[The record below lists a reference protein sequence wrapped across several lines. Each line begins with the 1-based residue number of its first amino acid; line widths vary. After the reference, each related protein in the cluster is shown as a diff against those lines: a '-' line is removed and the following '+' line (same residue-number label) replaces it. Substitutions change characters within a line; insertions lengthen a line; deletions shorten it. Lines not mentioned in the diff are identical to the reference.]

1 MEDKKLE
8 NFLVN
13 KYNELAKS
21 FDDEY
26 KYNYQE
32 LYKTVTNEKL
42 RDIFSLLHYEFIK
55 LFEEMNARIQKYDE
69 NIYYRAGDS
78 RDLIKIIDITL
89 NLFNRLKETDLVF
102 EINEDYYNYI
112 LKCKEFLKSVGS
124 YIPVDMQP
132 IELYETIPIFTMS
145 KMIKI
150 TNVKTVF
157 NVQKILL
164 GAGSYAIVHKFTD
177 PFYNITFAEKKLKS
191 NCSDKELARFKQEYD
206 YMKQLLSPFILE
218 VYMYDDKTNAYIME
232 YVDSTLK
239 DYINKNNQTLSFQ
252 DRYLLVLQ
260 VLKAINYLHSKDI
273 LHRDIS
279 YTNILIKKYED
290 VVVVKISDFG
300 LIKVEN
306 SSLTSTETEFK
317 GSLNDP
323 TLKDNEFKDYNKK
336 HEMYPLGAVI
346 HFIMTG
352 REKIDLKKN
361 ISDELKTII
370 KKCREYPIEN
380 RYKNID
386 ELLNDFKKVRSQE

>member
-13 KYNELAKS
+13 KYNELVPN
-21 FDDEY
+21 FGDDC

-32 LYKTVTNEKL
+32 LYNTVTNKKL
-42 RDIFSLLHYEFIK
+42 RDIFSILHFEYNK
-55 LFEEMNARIQKYDE
+55 LFGEMNARIQKYDE

-89 NLFNRLKETDLVF
+89 NMFNGLKETDLSF
-102 EINEDYYNYI
+102 EIDEDYCHYI

-124 YIPVDMQP
+124 YIPPDMQP
-132 IELYETIPIFTMS
+132 IELYETIPIFTMDN
-145 KMIKI
+145 KIIKI
-150 TNVKTVF
+150 TNVKTAF
-157 NVQKILL
+157 NAQKILL

-177 PFYNITFAEKKLKS
+177 PFYNITFAEKRLKS
-191 NCSDKELARFKQEYD
+191 NCSDIEVARFKREYE
-206 YMKQLLSPFILE
+206 YMKQLSSPHILE
-218 VYMYDDKTNAYIME
+218 VYAYDDNNNSYIME
-232 YVDSTLK
+232 YVDSTLE
-239 DYINKNNQTLSFQ
+239 DYINKNNQTLTLK

-260 VLKAINYLHSKDI
+260 VLKAINYLHSKGI

-279 YTNILIKKYED
+279 YCNILIKKYED

-300 LIKVEN
+300 LIKVES

-323 TLKDNEFKDYNKK
+323 KLKDNEFKDYNKQ

-352 REKIDLKKN
+352 RENINLKKV
-361 ISDELKTII
+361 SDELKTII
-370 KKCREYPIEN
+370 EKCREYPIEN

-386 ELLNDFKKVRSQE
+386 ELLNDFKKIRH

>member
-32 LYKTVTNEKL
+32 LYKAVSNKKL
-42 RDIFSLLHYEFIK
+42 RDIFSLLHYEFVT
-55 LFEEMNARIQKYDE
+55 LFDIMNSRIQKNYR
-69 NIYYRAGDS
+69 YYIAEDCRN
-78 RDLIKIIDITL
+78 LIKIIDITL

-102 EINEDYYNYI
+102 EIDENYYEYM
-112 LKCKEFLKSVGS
+112 LKCKDFLQQYRGS
-124 YIPVDMQP
+124 DIPSDMQP
-132 IELYETIPIFTMS
+132 IELYETIPIFTMG

-157 NVQKILL
+157 NAQKILL
-164 GAGSYAIVHKFTD
+164 GEGSYAIVHKFTD

-191 NCSDKELARFKQEYD
+191 NRSDKEVARFKREYE
-206 YMKQLLSPFILE
+206 YMKQLSSPYILE
-218 VYMYDDKTNAYIME
+218 VYPYDDNNNSYIME

-260 VLKAINYLHSKDI
+260 VLKAIHYLHSKDI

-279 YTNILIKKYED
+279 YSNILIKKYED
-290 VVVVKISDFG
+290 VIVVKISDFG
-300 LIKVEN
+300 LIKEEN

-323 TLKDNEFKDYNKK
+323 ILRDNEFKNYNKQ

-352 REKIDLKKN
+352 RENINLKK
-361 ISDELKTII
+361 ISNELKAII
-370 KKCREYPIEN
+370 EKCREYPIEN
-380 RYKNID
+380 RYKNIN
-386 ELLNDFKKVRSQE
+386 ELLNDFKKVKSQE

>member
-13 KYNELAKS
+13 KYNELVPS

-42 RDIFSLLHYEFIK
+42 RDIFSLLHYEFIQ
-55 LFEEMNARIQKYDE
+55 LFGKMNDRIQKGYS
-69 NIYYRAGDS
+69 YYKADDS
-78 RDLIKIIDITL
+78 RELIQVINITL

-102 EINEDYYNYI
+102 EIDEDYYEYM
-112 LKCKEFLKSVGS
+112 LKCKDFLQQYRGS
-124 YIPVDMQP
+124 NISPDMQP
-132 IELYETIPIFTMS
+132 IELYETIPIFTMG

-157 NVQKILL
+157 NAQKILL

-191 NCSDKELARFKQEYD
+191 NCSDKEVARFKREYE
-206 YMKQLLSPFILE
+206 YMKQLLSPYILE
-218 VYMYDDKTNAYIME
+218 VYTYDDNNNSYIME

-239 DYINKNNQTLSFQ
+239 DYINKNNQTLSFK
-252 DRYLLVLQ
+252 DKYLLVLQ

-279 YTNILIKKYED
+279 YSNILIKKYED

-361 ISDELKTII
+361 ISEELKAII
-370 KKCREYPIEN
+370 EKCRDYPIEN
-380 RYKNID
+380 RYKDID
-386 ELLNDFKKVRSQE
+386 ELLNDFKKVKSQE

>member
-13 KYNELAKS
+13 KYNELVPN
-21 FDDEY
+21 FGDDC

-32 LYKTVTNEKL
+32 LYNTVTNKKL
-42 RDIFSLLHYEFIK
+42 RDIFSILHFEYNK
-55 LFEEMNARIQKYDE
+55 LFGEMNARIQKYDE

-89 NLFNRLKETDLVF
+89 NMFNGLKETDLSF
-102 EINEDYYNYI
+102 EIDEDYCHYI

-124 YIPVDMQP
+124 YIPTDMRP
-132 IELYETIPIFTMS
+132 IELYETIPIFTIDN
-145 KMIKI
+145 KIIKI
-150 TNVKTVF
+150 TNVKTAF
-157 NVQKILL
+157 DVQKILL

-191 NCSDKELARFKQEYD
+191 SCSDKEVTRFKREYE
-206 YMKQLLSPFILE
+206 YMKQLSSPYILE
-218 VYMYDDKTNAYIME
+218 VYTYDDNNNSYIME
-232 YVDSTLK
+232 YVDSTLE
-239 DYINKNNQTLSFQ
+239 DYINKYNQTLILK

-260 VLKAINYLHSKDI
+260 VLKAINYLHSKGI

-279 YTNILIKKYED
+279 YSNILIKKYED

-300 LIKVEN
+300 LLKVEN

-323 TLKDNEFKDYNKK
+323 TLKYNEFKDYNKQ
-336 HEMYPLGAVI
+336 HEMYPLGAVL

-352 REKIDLKKN
+352 REKINLKK
-361 ISDELKTII
+361 ISDELKAII
-370 KKCREYPIEN
+370 EKCMTYPIEN

-386 ELLNDFKKVRSQE
+386 ELLNDFKKVRH

>member
-1 MEDKKLE
+1 MEDKKLK
-8 NFLVN
+8 NFLAK

-21 FDDEY
+21 FDDAY

-32 LYKTVTNEKL
+32 LYKAVTNEKL

-78 RDLIKIIDITL
+78 RCLIKIIDITL
-89 NLFNRLKETDLVF
+89 NMFNGLKETDLSF
-102 EINEDYYNYI
+102 EIDEDYYHYI

-124 YIPVDMQP
+124 YIPPDMQP
-132 IELYETIPIFTMS
+132 IELYETIPIFTMG

-157 NVQKILL
+157 NAQKILL
-164 GAGSYAIVHKFTD
+164 GEGSYAIVHKFTD

-191 NCSDKELARFKQEYD
+191 NRSDKEVARFKREYE
-206 YMKQLLSPFILE
+206 YMKQLSSPYILE
-218 VYMYDDKTNAYIME
+218 VYTYDDNNNSYIME

-260 VLKAINYLHSKDI
+260 VLKAIHYLHSKDI

-279 YTNILIKKYED
+279 YSNILIKKYED
-290 VVVVKISDFG
+290 VIVVKISDFG
-300 LIKVEN
+300 LIKEEN

-323 TLKDNEFKDYNKK
+323 ILRDNEFKNYNKQ

-352 REKIDLKKN
+352 RENINLKK
-361 ISDELKTII
+361 ISNELKAII
-370 KKCREYPIEN
+370 EKCREYPIEN
-380 RYKNID
+380 RYKNIN
-386 ELLNDFKKVRSQE
+386 ELLNDFKKVKSQE

>member
-13 KYNELAKS
+13 KYNELVNN
-21 FDDEY
+21 FGDEY

-32 LYKTVTNEKL
+32 LYNAVTNEKL
-42 RDIFSLLHYEFIK
+42 RDIFSLLHYEFNK
-55 LFEEMNARIQKYDE
+55 LFGEMNARIQKNYR
-69 NIYYRAGDS
+69 YYKAEDS
-78 RDLIKIIDITL
+78 RNLIKIIDITL
-89 NLFNRLKETDLVF
+89 NLLNRLKETDLVF
-102 EINEDYYNYI
+102 EIDDDYYKYI
-112 LKCKEFLKSVGS
+112 LKCKDFLQQYNGS
-124 YIPVDMQP
+124 DISPDMQP
-132 IELYETIPIFTMS
+132 IELYETIPIFTMG

-157 NVQKILL
+157 NAQKILL

-191 NCSDKELARFKQEYD
+191 NCSDKEVARFKQEYD
-206 YMKQLLSPFILE
+206 YMKQLSSPYILE
-218 VYMYDDKTNAYIME
+218 VYIYDDKTNAYIME

-239 DYINKNNQTLSFQ
+239 DYINNNNQNLSFQ

-260 VLKAINYLHSKDI
+260 VLKAINYLHSKNI

-300 LIKVEN
+300 LIKIEN
-306 SSLTSTETEFK
+306 SSLTSTETEVK

-323 TLKDNEFKDYNKK
+323 TLNDNEFKNYNKQ

-352 REKIDLKKN
+352 REKIDLKKKM
-361 ISDELKTII
+361 SDELKAII
-370 KKCREYPIEN
+370 EKCRGYPIEN

-386 ELLNDFKKVRSQE
+386 ELLNDFKKVKSQE